1 MGLTA
6 YARAWKVGTKFPQI
20 QKYFI
25 YACIIQCSLLLILI
39 AYRPLAGVLI
49 FLIPMISGII
59 VTVYTTY
66 HHHSGLDS
74 DDPYRSS
81 YNIDEQW
88 YNWLTGNLGYHTA
101 HHLKGSLHWSLLPE
115 FHREIAAK
123 IEPRYYKKYNLLWY
137 STPENNDSH
146 LGQMAQ

>member
-1 MGLTA
+1 
-6 YARAWKVGTKFPQI
+6 
-20 QKYFI
+20 
-25 YACIIQCSLLLILI
+25 
-39 AYRPLAGVLI
+39 
-49 FLIPMISGII
+49 MISGII

-74 DDPYRSS
+74 DDPYRAS
-81 YNIDEQW
+81 YNIDAPW

-137 STPENNDSH
+137 STPETHDSP
-146 LGQMAQ
+146 LGQIAQ